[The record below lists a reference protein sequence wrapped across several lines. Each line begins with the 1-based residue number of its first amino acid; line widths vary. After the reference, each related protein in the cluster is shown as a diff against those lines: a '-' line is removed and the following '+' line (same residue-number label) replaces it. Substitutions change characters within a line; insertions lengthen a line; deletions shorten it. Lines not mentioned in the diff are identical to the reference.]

1 MLSPSL
7 RKTVAEAQLRFEL
20 DLAYR
25 MSDLIDEITGLQ
37 PQDIELLTGL
47 AQGLWE
53 PDDPERE
60 TFRANLQELVKS
72 VA

>member
-1 MLSPSL
+1 MLSPPL

-37 PQDIELLTGL
+37 PQDIKLLTGL